1 MWRAFRSSSTRK
13 PVQSRSRRV
22 IEGEYTSVD
31 KRSNRHVKAA
41 VVTPSRRLQR
51 LVDPVPRHPCKQINV
66 PGCAKILCS
75 NGFTADW
82 PGRLCRSLRS
92 PRRAAAETV
101 VKSPSRA
108 ERRSF
113 YGCTAQGG
121 SALFGAWRACEKKG
135 GGPLSKTL
143 QICYWR
149 GEERHDEG
157 ALRGLRNVERVMVE

>member
-1 MWRAFRSSSTRK
+1 M
-13 PVQSRSRRV
+13 
-22 IEGEYTSVD
+22 
-31 KRSNRHVKAA
+31 KAA

-51 LVDPVPRHPCKQINV
+51 LIDPVPRHPCKQINV

-75 NGFTADW
+75 NGFAADW
-82 PGRLCRSLRS
+82 LGRLCRSLRS
-92 PRRAAAETV
+92 PRRAAAEAV